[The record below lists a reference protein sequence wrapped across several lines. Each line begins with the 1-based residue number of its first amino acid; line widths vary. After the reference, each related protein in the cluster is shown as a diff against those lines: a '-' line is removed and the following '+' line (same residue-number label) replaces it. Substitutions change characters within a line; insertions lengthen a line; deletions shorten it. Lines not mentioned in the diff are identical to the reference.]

1 MSRTDPTALTDA
13 LLAQRP
19 LTLRTDQDASPAA
32 FSVEAPAAAALG
44 TWLGHGFFLQRF
56 PELKAVGVKVS
67 ERLLARPRDRH
78 YQVSR
83 R

>member
-1 MSRTDPTALTDA
+1 MSWTDPTALTGA
-13 LLAQRP
+13 LLAQRS
-19 LTLRTDQDASPAA
+19 LTRRAVQGASPTV
-32 FSVEAPAAAALG
+32 FGVEAPAAAALG

-56 PELKAVGVKVS
+56 PELKEVGVKVS

-78 YQVSR
+78 YQMSR